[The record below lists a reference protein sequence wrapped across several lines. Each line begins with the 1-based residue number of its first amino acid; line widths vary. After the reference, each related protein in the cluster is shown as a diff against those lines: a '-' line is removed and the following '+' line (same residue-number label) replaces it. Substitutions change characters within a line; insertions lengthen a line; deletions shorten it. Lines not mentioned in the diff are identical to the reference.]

1 MSYSRANELLRY
13 LRSHVG
19 NLFRFLNSLHRN
31 RTASSFLIPG
41 DGDLDE
47 WKSGEEK
54 TGNRENSSGSL
65 FNPGSFSCPVK
76 FKTSFPLYHRC
87 VAGQVIVSLEASV
100 LDSFAVSNRRGVFVY
115 KDESDAVFYMKLKA
129 AGSDEGANCVELLVF
144 GLQLPGPSVTRQL
157 VRILQRRL
165 LVLAVDVLSIVLSKN
180 PQFNWKSSDVKFL
193 RSFEDAWLSLED
205 EMNVPRV
212 DKDVDY
218 ALPSFVYDPIMLLL
232 FFRQNICGS
241 TFFHRFQEANIES
254 ESLREDCYRGPSIIP
269 EDDDGMMVPFDSRE
283 FAVFYNNTPS
293 PLDPELQPVST
304 LTDKGAEYSRKTGMG
319 IALIEVTL
327 IDHDGQVVQELV
339 VGRSPKKTMCMPDI
353 NIDSLRLRKE
363 EKGYKNE
370 QRNGNSDYRI
380 RISIVDTA
388 LDRDALHS
396 WVLLS
401 LNQVLAAWVIE
412 RHIQDS
418 QLGLFEPPQTGSDE
432 DKSCKSLLTYKE
444 RNLTVDTLRPGLSY
458 LLEMLDASHKL
469 PHPAIAKLEM
479 SGVIKASSVATISL
493 GLVEKCLNGLTW
505 KETRESSSHGLESL
519 ETIRL
524 SRTERPSLV
533 DLSWDLW
540 QEKALVSKSES
551 GIVSY
556 VRDSPIDSPEYLCF
570 YCSNNQNKGEIA
582 LSPSSMCFREVR
594 VDGRSDG
601 KCDNLFVEALMSLQE
616 KNPSAFSR
624 SLAFILYV
632 ERSRR
637 LLITYNWN
645 PQVWKR

>member
-1 MSYSRANELLRY
+1 MNQLLRCQSNPH
-13 LRSHVG
+13 SHAG
-19 NLFRFLNSLHRN
+19 SLFCYLNSLHRN

-54 TGNRENSSGSL
+54 LGNEENSSGSL

-115 KDESDAVFYMKLKA
+115 KDESDAIFYMKLKA
-129 AGSDEGANCVELLVF
+129 SGSDEGANYVELLVF
-144 GLQLPGPSVTRQL
+144 GLDQPGPSVTRQL

-165 LVLAVDVLSIVLSKN
+165 LVLAVDVLSTVLSKN
-180 PQFNWKSSDVKFL
+180 PQFNWKSSDVKFV
-193 RSFEDAWLSLED
+193 RSFEDAWLSLDD
-205 EMNVPRV
+205 ETDVPHV

-218 ALPSFVYDPIMLLL
+218 ALPSFVHDPIMLLL

-241 TFFHRFQEANIES
+241 TFFHRFQEANTES
-254 ESLREDCYRGPSIIP
+254 EFVREDCYHEPPIIP
-269 EDDDGMMVPFDSRE
+269 KDEDGMVVPFDSRE

-293 PLDPELQPVST
+293 PLDPDLQPVST

-327 IDHDGQVVQELV
+327 IDHEGRVVQELV
-339 VGRSPKKTMCMPDI
+339 VGRSPRKTFMQDI
-353 NIDSLRLRKE
+353 HIDCLRLRKLG
-363 EKGYKNE
+363 KGLKNE
-370 QRNGNSDYRI
+370 QKNENPDYRI
-380 RISIVDTA
+380 RVSIVDTA
-388 LDRDALHS
+388 LDREALHN
-396 WVLLS
+396 WVRLS

-412 RHIQDS
+412 HHIQS
-418 QLGLFEPPQTGSDE
+418 TQLGLFQSPQTFNDE
-432 DKSCKSLLTYKE
+432 DRNCTSFLTFKE
-444 RNLTVDTLRPGLSY
+444 RNLTIDSLKPGFSY
-458 LLEMLDASHKL
+458 LLEILDASYKL

-479 SGVIKASSVATISL
+479 NGVIKASSAATVAL

-505 KETRESSSHGLESL
+505 IDSREPTSHGPESF

-533 DLSWDLW
+533 HLSWDRRR
-540 QEKALVSKSES
+540 ENALVSKLES
-551 GIVSY
+551 GFVSY

-570 YCSNNQNKGEIA
+570 YCSNNKKGGA
-582 LSPSSMCFREVR
+582 KVLSPSAMCFREVR

-601 KCDNLFVEALMSLQE
+601 KQDNLFVEVLMSLQE

-624 SLAFILYV
+624 SLAFILSV
-632 ERSRR
+632 ERNRR

-645 PQVWKR
+645 PQIWKR